1 MVKFDE
7 LLDEIRETRKQLSMT
22 SSKQRKYEL
31 HRRLN
36 KLVKEYRDGM
46 RYWKE
51 QQRKGNS

>member
-22 SSKQRKYEL
+22 NSKQRKYEL

-46 RYWKE
+46 WYWKE